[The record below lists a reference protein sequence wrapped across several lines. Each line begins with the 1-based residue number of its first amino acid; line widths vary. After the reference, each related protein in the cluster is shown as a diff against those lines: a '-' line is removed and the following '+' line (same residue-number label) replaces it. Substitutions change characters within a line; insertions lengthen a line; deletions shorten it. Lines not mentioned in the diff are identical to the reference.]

1 MSIIDAIVLGFVQ
14 GVTEFIPVSSS
25 GHLVIASKLLGVGSS
40 FTFDVLL
47 NFGTLLALVIFYRK
61 RIWSIITKV
70 FKDKDWSLVAKL
82 IAATIPA
89 VIIGLAFDD
98 IIEQLNNYIVVVIIS
113 LVVIGVLMI
122 FGGKENKEADDR
134 EISQSVDWKKT
145 IKIGLAQMLALI
157 PGVSRSGITI
167 LTGLRSNLSAKK
179 AAEFSFLMA
188 IPITAGAA
196 FKTLLSSGGIEF
208 VKTNFPAFIIG
219 NIVSFAFGMIAIN
232 FLIKLISKR
241 GLRDFGYYRIALA
254 AVLTT
259 LLVVSILG

>member
-1 MSIIDAIVLGFVQ
+1 MSIIDAIVLGLVQ

-25 GHLVIASKLLGVGSS
+25 GHLVITSKLLGVGNS

-61 RIWSIITKV
+61 RIWLIITRI
-70 FKDKDWSLVAKL
+70 FNGKDWPLVAKL
-82 IAATIPA
+82 VVATIPA
-89 VIIGLAFDD
+89 VVIGLFFNDV
-98 IIEQLNNYIVVVIIS
+98 IEQLNGYIGIVIIT
-113 LVVIGVLMI
+113 LLIVGLLMI
-122 FGGKENKEADDR
+122 FGGRENKEADDR
-134 EISQSVDWKKT
+134 EIEQSVGWKRT

-167 LTGLRSNLSAKK
+167 LTGIRSNLSAKK

-188 IPITAGAA
+188 IPVTAGAT
-196 FKTLLSSGGIEF
+196 FKTLLSSGGMEF
-208 VKTNFPAFIIG
+208 IKTNFMSFAIG

-254 AVLTT
+254 AVLAI
-259 LLVVSILG
+259 LLIIGLI

>member
-1 MSIIDAIVLGFVQ
+1 MSIIDAIVLGLVQ

-25 GHLVIASKLLGVGSS
+25 GHLVITSKLLGVGNS

-61 RIWSIITKV
+61 RIWSIIV
-70 FKDKDWSLVAKL
+70 RIFKGKDWPLVAKL
-82 IAATIPA
+82 VVATIPA
-89 VIIGLAFDD
+89 VVIGLFFNDV
-98 IIEQLNNYIVVVIIS
+98 IEQLNGYIGIVIIT
-113 LVVIGVLMI
+113 LLIVGLLMI
-122 FGGKENKEADDR
+122 FGGRENKEADDR
-134 EISQSVDWKKT
+134 EIEQSVGWKRT

-167 LTGLRSNLSAKK
+167 LTGIRSNLSAKK

-188 IPITAGAA
+188 IPVTAGAT
-196 FKTLLSSGGIEF
+196 FKTLLSSGGMEF
-208 VKTNFPAFIIG
+208 IKTNFMSFAIG

-254 AVLTT
+254 AVLAI
-259 LLVVSILG
+259 LLIIGLI